1 MEHKTRVL
9 STTYEE
15 GDRSQ
20 RENPIRQVTD
30 GKDDSLQRGSELT
43 SHNASQNL
51 VNYFSSLFLSFF
63 PPFLWL
69 GYSSLNLLSI
79 ASSLLSFK
87 VLILCAADLGFL
99 L

>member
-63 PPFLWL
+63 FFFLFFFLAGLLKSEPFINCKFT
-69 GYSSLNLLSI
+69 SL
-79 ASSLLSFK
+79 F
-87 VLILCAADLGFL
+87 
-99 L
+99 